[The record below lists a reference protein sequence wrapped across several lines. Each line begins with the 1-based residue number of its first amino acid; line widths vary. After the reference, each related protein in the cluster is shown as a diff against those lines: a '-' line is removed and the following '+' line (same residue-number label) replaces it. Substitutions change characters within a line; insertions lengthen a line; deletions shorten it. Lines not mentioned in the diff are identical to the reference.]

1 MVSVT
6 RVIATFCRGRSTTV
20 IDITLSLHGS
30 IWFGSMLLF
39 SEENPSYSSL
49 LNTTWYILG
58 SKNPSM
64 PSKTFSWKPKWLLS
78 KKTIVSCPG
87 CFWNVLGVTFVKNL
101 QELCKIYQK
110 LQSTKISTFLV
121 SERN

>member
-64 PSKTFSWKPKWLLS
+64 PSKTFS
-78 KKTIVSCPG
+78 
-87 CFWNVLGVTFVKNL
+87 
-101 QELCKIYQK
+101 
-110 LQSTKISTFLV
+110 
-121 SERN
+121 